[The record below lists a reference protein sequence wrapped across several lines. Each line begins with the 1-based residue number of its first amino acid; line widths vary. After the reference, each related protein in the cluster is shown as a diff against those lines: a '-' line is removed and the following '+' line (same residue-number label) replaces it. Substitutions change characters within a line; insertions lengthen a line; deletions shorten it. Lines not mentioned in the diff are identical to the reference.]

1 MNESANTILEAPLSL
16 YHLLDPEVLADP
28 YPLYHRFLEEA
39 PVHWD
44 SFLHAWVVTR
54 YTDVLWIL
62 HNCSA
67 QCAPD
72 PRQIAAMGVADMSP
86 IADVMVRMML
96 FMDPPTHSR
105 LRSLAAPAFSAM
117 RAEPLRGHIQEIV
130 DRLLNPLLRAGGMEV
145 LEDFAGP
152 LSTIV
157 TAEMLGVPSS
167 DHRQLKAWS
176 ADFAEVLGNFQH
188 NPDQIPRMLRTLGD
202 MQKYFMEAIR
212 DHRRNPRDA
221 VIDSLLA
228 AEINGERLSDD
239 AVVANCILIMVGGQ
253 ETTPNLIGNGMLTLL
268 RNPEELDRLRK
279 DLLLVPSAVEE
290 LLRYESPSQ
299 HTTRIATHD
308 VELSGKNIR
317 KGETMIVV
325 MGAANRD
332 PERFP
337 DPDRVDLSRADNKHL
352 AFGGG
357 AHFCFGAPLA
367 RVEGQVAFDTIM
379 RRTPHL
385 RLDPQVLQWRPNL
398 GLRGLESLTISF

>member
-1 MNESANTILEAPLSL
+1 MAVSSIKPGSVFSLSQ
-16 YHLLDPEVLADP
+16 LLNPEVLADP
-28 YPLYHRFLEEA
+28 YPLYHRLRTED
-39 PVHWD
+39 PVMWD
-44 SFLHAWVVTR
+44 PFLHAWIVTS

-72 PRQIAAMGVADMSP
+72 PEQIAAMGVSDMSP

-96 FMDPPTHSR
+96 FMDPPMHSR
-105 LRSLAAPAFSAM
+105 LRALAAPAFSAI
-117 RAEPLRGHIQEIV
+117 RAEPLRDHIQEIV
-130 DRLLNPLLRAGGMEV
+130 DRLLDPLLRAGGMEV
-145 LEDFAGP
+145 LEDFGDP

-188 NPDQIPRMLRTLGD
+188 NPDQIPRMLRTLRD
-202 MQKYFMEAIR
+202 MQAYFMEAIR

-221 VIDSLLA
+221 VIDSLLT
-228 AEINGERLSDD
+228 AEIDGERMSDD

-253 ETTPNLIGNGMLTLL
+253 ETTPNLIGNGILTLL
-268 RNPEELDRLRK
+268 RNPDELERLRN

-299 HTTRIATHD
+299 HTTRIATRD
-308 VELSGKNIR
+308 VELSGKRIR
-317 KGETMIVV
+317 KDETMIVV

-337 DPDRVDLSRADNKHL
+337 DPDRVDLSRPDNKHL

-379 RRTPHL
+379 RRVPQL
-385 RLDPQVLQWRPNL
+385 RLDPQELQWRPNL
-398 GLRGLESLTISF
+398 GLRGLEALAVSF